1 MRFSSRRNA
10 LLCATTA
17 GSLLLAGSVCAPA
30 HAQSSLS
37 SSSSSGSSGSSHPS
51 SPSNESYTFPKP
63 PEKRS
68 SNPVTMPDGTIVQV
82 MDDVLGKYSKH
93 VGFKDGDLGAMAPL
107 NNSKEFAMIFGD
119 SFRESIKGPKNEW
132 LSPVGVVAK
141 MNDDGFIEIVRPLNN
156 GRRVES
162 LVSYHHT
169 DNLTLIPSDVIN
181 LDGTLY
187 MQGMWNKGIGNVLYT
202 EIWKSTDN
210 GQTWKSISKTPTNY
224 IPGGLGDLIT
234 WEKGPDGYVYVMSSA
249 FTRKEKV
256 FLSRFKPQ
264 DIADRSKWELYD
276 YSEPDADKKW
286 SNVAAPILSDGV
298 KAGEMNLRYIN
309 GHWVLV
315 MFNEEKL
322 AIEVRISDTLEQN
335 WDNVP
340 VATIAKHGSWLR
352 PQNPKNWSQPY
363 GGYIVPGSTIDNMDI
378 VVSQWNTGT
387 NDRYMST
394 QFNVKGLDTFFGI
407 NMDEA
412 IEDDKV
418 LEVEEHAAT
427 DTPDMQSEENLVQS
441 KPETLLSSEDND
453 ALRTTGIVLGVVAAL
468 GAAGMLVFPYVK
480 DQIPQQ
486 VVDMLPPQIRQML
499 GL

>member
-1 MRFSSRRNA
+1 
-10 LLCATTA
+10 
-17 GSLLLAGSVCAPA
+17 
-30 HAQSSLS
+30 
-37 SSSSSGSSGSSHPS
+37 
-51 SPSNESYTFPKP
+51 
-63 PEKRS
+63 
-68 SNPVTMPDGTIVQV
+68 
-82 MDDVLGKYSKH
+82 
-93 VGFKDGDLGAMAPL
+93 
-107 NNSKEFAMIFGD
+107 
-119 SFRESIKGPKNEW
+119 
-132 LSPVGVVAK
+132 
-141 MNDDGFIEIVRPLNN
+141 
-156 GRRVES
+156 
-162 LVSYHHT
+162 
-169 DNLTLIPSDVIN
+169 
-181 LDGTLY
+181 
-187 MQGMWNKGIGNVLYT
+187 
-202 EIWKSTDN
+202 
-210 GQTWKSISKTPTNY
+210 
-224 IPGGLGDLIT
+224 
-234 WEKGPDGYVYVMSSA
+234 
-249 FTRKEKV
+249 
-256 FLSRFKPQ
+256 
-264 DIADRSKWELYD
+264 
-276 YSEPDADKKW
+276 
-286 SNVAAPILSDGV
+286 
-298 KAGEMNLRYIN
+298 MNLRYIN